1 MGLSS
6 DIRLRIAIDL
16 MEMTFIARCC
26 GRWLQ
31 RWAGL
36 GKPPCGNSYVSC
48 QYEGEARM
56 RNIDQDHI
64 RKELIRLSKMARSL
78 RMKELA
84 HFIDVAGEVASEMT
98 TRAPEG
104 PQATQH

>member
-1 MGLSS
+1 
-6 DIRLRIAIDL
+6 
-16 MEMTFIARCC
+16 
-26 GRWLQ
+26 
-31 RWAGL
+31 
-36 GKPPCGNSYVSC
+36 
-48 QYEGEARM
+48 M

-84 HFIDVAGEVASEMT
+84 HFIDVAGEVASEMMT